1 MLPGLE
7 DLVIGK
13 RISYGRPGLGRPWD
27 EEGAGARRGLTRA
40 GRARGLAGARRG
52 LAGQALC
59 LDERPQ
65 THMPKPYIALRR
77 QGKNFV

>member
-1 MLPGLE
+1 ME
-7 DLVIGK
+7 DLGWED
-13 RISYGRPGLGRPWD
+13 LGM
-27 EEGAGARRGLTRA
+27 RRG
-40 GRARGLAGARRG
+40 RGLAGGWRGAGRG

>member
-1 MLPGLE
+1 ME
-7 DLVIGK
+7 DLGWED
-13 RISYGRPGLGRPWD
+13 LGM
-27 EEGAGARRGLTRA
+27 RRG
-40 GRARGLAGARRG
+40 GGSQGVGRG